1 MASNE
6 IQLQDTALFKYFDE
20 VTLLHKCH
28 VYEQAYF
35 PFRENSCNKCRFVF
49 SEGISGHFALNSGC
63 LASLGTSFM
72 PPLLLIFHMWAFFF
86 ICFLFSDFDQLD
98 FTVSPSHPWSSFW
111 THQLGHVPPKH
122 L

>member
-35 PFRENSCNKCRFVF
+35 PFRENSCNKLRHFWSFCFELWLSCFSRNFFYASSFAHLSYVGLFFYLFFVF
-49 SEGISGHFALNSGC
+49 
-63 LASLGTSFM
+63 
-72 PPLLLIFHMWAFFF
+72 
-86 ICFLFSDFDQLD
+86 
-98 FTVSPSHPWSSFW
+98 
-111 THQLGHVPPKH
+111 
-122 L
+122 